1 MRLHCF
7 KWNESCFTEC
17 DFSGAV
23 QFKPKYVRK
32 STLHLFIAK
41 ENLVPKFRAF
51 QSIRVDISCLYSLVS
66 WGFFVL
72 FTQSWQEKQTIFFS
86 FSHFLNFLQPHCNVM
101 LGFLLNFLLAFW
113 KVSGIGVSWLTCAV
127 CTYELCYL
135 YSFFCKAWF
144 LRTMLS
150 KRFLQKWFT
159 VMERNLLNA
168 LSLLKKHHILCFS
181 ASNHTVKKVVDS
193 HFPLGLQRVKSSS
206 GINWHSSIQIRAAT
220 LIHSSWGSSP

>member
-7 KWNESCFTEC
+7 KWNESCFTELC
-17 DFSGAV
+17 CSI
-23 QFKPKYVRK
+23 KPKYVRK
-32 STLHLFIAK
+32 TTFHLFVAK
-41 ENLVPKFRAF
+41 ENTMVPKFRAF
-51 QSIRVDISCLYSLVS
+51 QSILMDIFCLYGLVS
-66 WGFFVL
+66 RGDVAL
-72 FTQSWQEKQTIFFS
+72 FIQPWQENQTILFS
-86 FSHFLNFLQPHCNVM
+86 SSHFLDFLQCHSNIM

-113 KVSGIGVSWLTCAV
+113 NVSGTGVSWLSCAACTCK
-127 CTYELCYL
+127 LCYL
-135 YSFFCKAWF
+135 YAFFCKAWF
-144 LRTMLS
+144 FRTIPS

-159 VMERNLLNA
+159 VMERNLLSA

-181 ASNHTVKKVVDS
+181 ASNHTVKKVVDN